1 MSVFLVRGYS
11 LAGAIRSIYLFP
23 VPTLLL
29 HDRKEINVCFIFLWN
44 ISGSWICCK
53 ILYKMQ
59 CRKTYRRFWVQ
70 LFPSYWF
77 QTETII
83 KQESL
88 VIERSLWVVL
98 SVPSHQGPSLRVL
111 SKCLCLCHYLCL
123 CLLLVTMW
131 QCDMSCHLID
141 LVKCL
146 KNDKSLGG
154 SIFLLVMSPH
164 CSVNSVSVVRATGL
178 SECSMEGFFNSRYT

>member
-59 CRKTYRRFWVQ
+59 CRKTYRWFWVQ

-77 QTETII
+77 QTETLI
-83 KQESL
+83 KHSL
-88 VIERSLWVVL
+88 LKGELCYQSRVTRVPLW
-98 SVPSHQGPSLRVL
+98 GC
-111 SKCLCLCHYLCL
+111 CLN
-123 CLLLVTMW
+123 
-131 QCDMSCHLID
+131 ID

-146 KNDKSLGG
+146 KNYKSLGG

-164 CSVNSVSVVRATGL
+164 CSVNSASVVRATSL
-178 SECSMEGFFNSRYT
+178 SECSMAVFFNSRYT

>member
-1 MSVFLVRGYS
+1 MIYRLLKDQSKYPYMWSTLGWALIGPLEVCSVNKNKNSNKSSIVLLIFSGQNHLTLQLIYMSVFLVRGYS

-70 LFPSYWF
+70 LFPSY
-77 QTETII
+77 
-83 KQESL
+83 
-88 VIERSLWVVL
+88 
-98 SVPSHQGPSLRVL
+98 
-111 SKCLCLCHYLCL
+111 
-123 CLLLVTMW
+123 
-131 QCDMSCHLID
+131 
-141 LVKCL
+141 
-146 KNDKSLGG
+146 
-154 SIFLLVMSPH
+154 
-164 CSVNSVSVVRATGL
+164 
-178 SECSMEGFFNSRYT
+178 

>member
-1 MSVFLVRGYS
+1 MYS
-11 LAGAIRSIYLFP
+11 FGGTIYLYP

-77 QTETII
+77 QTKTII
-83 KQESL
+83 KHSVLKGELCYQSRVTRVPL
-88 VIERSLWVVL
+88 WGCCLNVFVFVIIFVCVFFWS
-98 SVPSHQGPSLRVL
+98 
-111 SKCLCLCHYLCL
+111 
-123 CLLLVTMW
+123 
-131 QCDMSCHLID
+131 QCDMACHLID

-164 CSVNSVSVVRATGL
+164 CFVNSVSVVRATSL
-178 SECSMEGFFNSRYT
+178 SECSMAGFFNSRYT